1 MEEPS
6 KREGMLEQ
14 RPALTWGQP
23 ELAPILCFLVCEM
36 NIWSPVQVLI
46 SMHFTRRR
54 MLIWKMQAWVQSLF
68 HFSGTSD
75 LKHSISSNPTHSQ
88 HSWVHGGLS
97 SCAEYLTLGIP
108 LTSYIISMNYALSLY
123 PFGGWRNLFKSW
135 ALNHI
140 LAHNRENA
148 VYHTSVVLG
157 LQLVLRKCSLP
168 ACVFAMHH
176 SHCFKEERIN
186 KYAIIFQPRSTGV
199 CGKLRH
205 KSISWGLD
213 VEHCIQHLIPQYYS
227 PASALSQS
235 TCS

>member
-1 MEEPS
+1 
-6 KREGMLEQ
+6 
-14 RPALTWGQP
+14 
-23 ELAPILCFLVCEM
+23 
-36 NIWSPVQVLI
+36 
-46 SMHFTRRR
+46 
-54 MLIWKMQAWVQSLF
+54 MQAWVQSLF

-88 HSWVHGGLS
+88 NSWVHGGLS
-97 SCAEYLTLGIP
+97 TSAEHLALGIS

-123 PFGGWRNLFKSW
+123 PFDGWRNLFKSW
-135 ALNHI
+135 ALHHI

-186 KYAIIFQPRSTGV
+186 KYAIIFQPQSTGV
-199 CGKLRH
+199 CGKLETQKH
-205 KSISWGLD
+205 QLGVGCWTLYSTPHPPILLTCLCSLSVHLLLEAYCNLIVSGIVHHSGIFLTSIDFIIAKSIR
-213 VEHCIQHLIPQYYS
+213 
-227 PASALSQS
+227 
-235 TCS
+235 